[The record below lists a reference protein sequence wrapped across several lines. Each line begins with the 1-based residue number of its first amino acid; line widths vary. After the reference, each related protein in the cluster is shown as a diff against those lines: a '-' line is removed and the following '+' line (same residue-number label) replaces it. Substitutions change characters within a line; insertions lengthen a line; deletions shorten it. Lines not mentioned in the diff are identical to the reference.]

1 VPRTFGTLCAIGKP
15 LDIGAKSPRKR
26 GHFFMNKEQFKG
38 SWQQFRGEVK
48 KKWGQ
53 LTDNDLL
60 EAEADYIKFLGIVQK
75 RYGERKEE
83 VNRWAEEWYEL
94 HASDFNKEV
103 ESRSKNR
110 T

>member
-1 VPRTFGTLCAIGKP
+1 
-15 LDIGAKSPRKR
+15 
-26 GHFFMNKEQFKG
+26 MNKEQFEG
-38 SWQQFRGEVK
+38 SWQQFKGEVK